1 MLCNLHIKVFIM
13 TGCQLKK
20 VPEIKA
26 YLLYQLQTVHYI
38 TCFRN
43 LVTVSVK
50 ITQWGEGVISVN
62 LDITIYQLKILM
74 AAKVNNFI
82 IIVTFTL

>member
-1 MLCNLHIKVFIM
+1 M
-13 TGCQLKK
+13 
-20 VPEIKA
+20 
-26 YLLYQLQTVHYI
+26 
-38 TCFRN
+38 
-43 LVTVSVK
+43 TVSVK

-82 IIVTFTL
+82 LLLVTLHYNHSPNYLMWIVGGHVLLACIAAPIYTRIHT

>member
-1 MLCNLHIKVFIM
+1 M
-13 TGCQLKK
+13 
-20 VPEIKA
+20 
-26 YLLYQLQTVHYI
+26 
-38 TCFRN
+38 
-43 LVTVSVK
+43 TVSVK